1 MLIVLPMLSAL
12 RKSTLI
18 AKTST
23 RSTPRLTRA
32 QQIKG
37 QTHQTNLRDG
47 LKFSSRPIYF

>member
-23 RSTPRLTRA
+23 RSTRRLINKKRTT
-32 QQIKG
+32 KEES
-37 QTHQTNLRDG
+37 H
-47 LKFSSRPIYF
+47 